1 MCYKLLLVIVKGE
14 WKVSQNLSCKE
25 AYITPKKNGGWGEER
40 PSSVVWQFQAGNLEA
55 LLLIQEFN
63 FKQVLLSV
71 LFGAWEDLTSCLLQ
85 GKACATF
92 PDAWRWQL
100 PIPCGQRKRLELGE
114 LVRRGRRPGAQGPS
128 VGFQCWVTH
137 ELQACCCR

>member
-1 MCYKLLLVIVKGE
+1 MCYKLLLVIVRGE

-25 AYITPKKNGGWGEER
+25 AYMTPKKNGGWGEER
-40 PSSVVWQFQAGNLEA
+40 PSSAVWQFQTVSLEA

-71 LFGAWEDLTSCLLQ
+71 LFGAREHLTSFLLQ

-92 PDAWRWQL
+92 PDA
-100 PIPCGQRKRLELGE
+100 
-114 LVRRGRRPGAQGPS
+114 
-128 VGFQCWVTH
+128 
-137 ELQACCCR
+137 

>member
-14 WKVSQNLSCKE
+14 WKVSQNLPCKE

-40 PSSVVWQFQAGNLEA
+40 PSPAVWQFQAVSLEA

-71 LFGAWEDLTSCLLQ
+71 LFGTWEDLRSCLLQ
-85 GKACATF
+85 GKARGTF
-92 PDAWRWQL
+92 PDA
-100 PIPCGQRKRLELGE
+100 
-114 LVRRGRRPGAQGPS
+114 
-128 VGFQCWVTH
+128 
-137 ELQACCCR
+137 